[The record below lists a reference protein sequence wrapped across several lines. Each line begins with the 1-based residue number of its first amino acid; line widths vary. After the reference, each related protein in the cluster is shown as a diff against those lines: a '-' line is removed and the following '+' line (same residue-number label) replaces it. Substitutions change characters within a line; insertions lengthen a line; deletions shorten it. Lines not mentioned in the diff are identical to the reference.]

1 MLENMNGI
9 GVKTLLLG
17 FCLIVFDL
25 RKTYRQEVNMAYSS
39 EGDAFRTS
47 FMFVCEQTHFSSPLK
62 PLGIF
67 QTLQNLRTRKEAMN
81 HFCFV
86 CGENEPGSVVAVAGS
101 SFEKWEIVSVTGH
114 QQKP

>member
-9 GVKTLLLG
+9 GVKPLLLG

-47 FMFVCEQTHFSSPLK
+47 FMFVREQTHFSPPLK
-62 PLGIF
+62 PLGFF

-81 HFCFV
+81 HFALCV
-86 CGENEPGSVVAVAGS
+86 VRMNLAVWLLWPGLVLRNG
-101 SFEKWEIVSVTGH
+101 K
-114 QQKP
+114 